1 MAILVTED
9 NKNGKVINESRFQLE
24 DNLQE
29 YVKDNPDI
37 IPLYEIEEDTRLF
50 VAARE
55 FTTDSGPIDALGF
68 DNKGNIYVVETKL
81 FRNPDKRTVVAQA
94 LDYGASLWR
103 HKVDFDDF
111 LSQVSAYTN
120 KESGASFKEAYEK
133 FFDTRETNEIFDMI
147 RENLSSGNIKFVI
160 LMDSLH
166 DRLKDL
172 IVYINQNSKFD
183 IYAIEVEYYKHDKF
197 EIVIPKL
204 FGAEVKKDVV
214 AKSSRSAGRRWD
226 EESFFEEADENGAEL
241 SKAIKSLYDW
251 VVKNEAIV
259 LWRGGEKRGAVNIRI
274 PSLNDKTFLLLF
286 TDGDLRIRYGWFE
299 KEEQEHLF
307 AIFESLGMKIGSDG
321 IVNHKPNNS
330 QNLPEYCIQ
339 VSGDRLSKSSS
350 DIIKALND
358 FTQYLTRRR

>member
-9 NKNGKVINESRFQLE
+9 NKNGKVISESRFQLE
-24 DNLQE
+24 DKLQE

-68 DNKGNIYVVETKL
+68 DNRGNIYVVETKL
-81 FRNPDKRTVVAQA
+81 FKNPDKRTVVAQA

-111 LSQVSAYTN
+111 IAQLNTYTN
-120 KESGASFKEAYEK
+120 KESGTSFKEAYEK
-133 FFDTRETNEIFDMI
+133 FFDMQDTSDIFDTI
-147 RENLSSGNIKFVI
+147 RENLASGNIKFVV

-214 AKSSRSAGRRWD
+214 AKSSRSAGRQWD
-226 EESFFEEADENGAEL
+226 EESFFAEVDQNGDELNQ
-241 SKAIKSLYDW
+241 SIKSLYNW
-251 VVKNEAIV
+251 AIENGAIV
-259 LWRGGEKRGAVNIRI
+259 IWRGGEKRGAVNIRI
-274 PSLNDKTFLLLF
+274 PSVSDKTFLLLF

-299 KEEQEHLF
+299 KEDQERLF
-307 AIFESLGMKIGSDG
+307 RILEALGLGIGTDG
-321 IVNHKPNNS
+321 VVNHKPNNS
-330 QNLPEYCIQ
+330 QNLPEYSIQ
-339 VSGDRLSKSSS
+339 ISGDRLAKSGAEV
-350 DIIKALND
+350 INALAK
-358 FTQYLTRRR
+358 FTQDLVHPQ